1 LNFAIETS
9 EKMKQLGITFLNISP
24 QEILLKSK
32 EETLRINSNKCNE
45 VEILS
50 TNKLSLNRRPSLS
63 GPAIKME
70 KNLHHLLLNIN
81 KLPLPPPTM
90 NPMKFEN
97 IEVYNQ
103 ILLRKLERN
112 MDFKNDD
119 NFLEVRDV
127 TKKLIIGSLSHIL
140 NPVKDDDYLELLNVI
155 SEVDLL
161 NNESNFTI
169 YKKEAIKIL
178 SCRIG
183 KIYDKIIE
191 EHVEEEAKRRLKL
204 RYYVNILNIQRKIEI
219 YCNLFR
225 TRGKGE
231 TIKSQSMKRIIAY
244 NPNIMLN
251 ELKKTIRA
259 GKELKSYLNYQ
270 VTIGESS
277 IRFLT

>member
-1 LNFAIETS
+1 
-9 EKMKQLGITFLNISP
+9 MKQLGITFLNISP

-127 TKKLIIGSLSHIL
+127 TKKSIIGSLSCIL
-140 NPVKDDDYLELLNVI
+140 NLVEDDDYLKLPNVI

-191 EHVEEEAKRRLKL
+191 EHVEEEAKRRLK
-204 RYYVNILNIQRKIEI
+204 
-219 YCNLFR
+219 
-225 TRGKGE
+225 
-231 TIKSQSMKRIIAY
+231 S
-244 NPNIMLN
+244 
-251 ELKKTIRA
+251 
-259 GKELKSYLNYQ
+259 
-270 VTIGESS
+270 
-277 IRFLT
+277 

>member
-1 LNFAIETS
+1 
-9 EKMKQLGITFLNISP
+9 MG
-24 QEILLKSK
+24 
-32 EETLRINSNKCNE
+32 
-45 VEILS
+45 
-50 TNKLSLNRRPSLS
+50 
-63 GPAIKME
+63 

-90 NPMKFEN
+90 NPVKFEN

-127 TKKLIIGSLSHIL
+127 TKKSIIGSLSRIL
-140 NPVKDDDYLELLNVI
+140 NPVEDDDYLELPNVI

-169 YKKEAIKIL
+169 YKEEAIKVL

-259 GKELKSYLNYQ
+259 GKRIVKLLELSSNNWGIIDTFPNLN
-270 VTIGESS
+270 VNFFSS
-277 IRFLT
+277 TSINVYNNE